1 MPDQQT
7 LRARLIAKRD
17 ELEERVRRIDAD
29 LRKRDEPLS
38 ADFAEQV
45 VEQENLDALYAIE
58 SEGRLELQ
66 KVVHAL
72 ARMDRGEYAVCSR
85 CGGPSRPSASRPCI
99 TPIPVSV
106 APTEQGAQS
115 MAVETLK
122 ADALSRAT
130 DAQALGFRST
140 AELPDVDSAMGQD
153 RAIAAIEFG
162 VGIQR
167 EGYNLYVAGPT
178 GIGKRTL
185 VDQLLARH
193 AG

>member
-29 LRKRDEPLS
+29 LRKRAEPLS

-85 CGGPSRPSASRPCI
+85 CGGLIAPERLEALYYADTCI
-99 TPIPVSV
+99 
-106 APTEQGAQS
+106 GC
-115 MAVETLK
+115 
-122 ADALSRAT
+122 AD
-130 DAQALGFRST
+130 
-140 AELPDVDSAMGQD
+140 
-153 RAIAAIEFG
+153 
-162 VGIQR
+162 
-167 EGYNLYVAGPT
+167 
-178 GIGKRTL
+178 
-185 VDQLLARH
+185 
-193 AG
+193 